1 MWDGALCLK
10 NIWMTNSHANSTK
23 VMVSDIRII
32 IAYLESQLN
41 MTKIVL
47 KSEKEESFLTKS
59 IDIELYSCSRIE
71 SCLNDS

>member
-1 MWDGALCLK
+1 
-10 NIWMTNSHANSTK
+10 MTNSHANSTK

>member
-1 MWDGALCLK
+1 
-10 NIWMTNSHANSTK
+10 MTNNHANSTK
-23 VMVSDIRII
+23 VMVSDIRIT

-59 IDIELYSCSRIE
+59 IDIELYGCSGIE